1 MNAKFLSSKEKKQ
14 YIEKLNSQFG
24 ISELPW
30 LLIETGK
37 DKVRAFSGDLTRGDI
52 NKIARIANVELI
64 GMYLFKEE
72 LGGIRFGFDG
82 SMMLKD
88 KISKNILGADEE
100 QVKEWLLGK
109 DLNIKLAKGV
119 YVVTHAGDT
128 LGCGMSDG
136 EKLINFVPKERRIR
150 SK

>member
-14 YIEKLNSQFG
+14 YVEKLDSQFG
-24 ISELPW
+24 VTELPW

-37 DKVRAFSGDLTRGDI
+37 DKVRAFSGDLNREDI
-52 NKIARIANVELI
+52 SKIAQLANIELI

-72 LGGIRFGFDG
+72 LGGMRFGFDG
-82 SMMLKD
+82 SMMVKD
-88 KISKNILGADEE
+88 WIVKNAVDLSDK
-100 QVKEWLLGK
+100 QVFEWIRGNNL
-109 DLNIKLAKGV
+109 DVKLSKGV
-119 YVVTHAGDT
+119 YVVKHSGDV

-150 SK
+150 RH